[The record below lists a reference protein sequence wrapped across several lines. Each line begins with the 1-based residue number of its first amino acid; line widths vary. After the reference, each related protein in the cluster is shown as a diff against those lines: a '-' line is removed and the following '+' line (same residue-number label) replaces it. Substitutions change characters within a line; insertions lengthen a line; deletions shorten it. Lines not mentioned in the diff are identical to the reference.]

1 MSSLL
6 KCAVVGVGYLGRFH
20 AQKYKSLENVS
31 LEYVC
36 DSFDDQAKKV
46 AEELS
51 VKYTSDYKSLVG
63 KIDAVTIASTTST
76 HFEIAK
82 FFLENGINV
91 LIEKP
96 MTTTSEEGQVL
107 CDLAKKNNLKLQV
120 GHIERFNSAFL
131 SAKEKLTKPLFIECH
146 RLAPFNPRGNDV
158 SVVLDLMIH
167 DIDVVL
173 SLVKSKPIQVQSV
186 STPVL
191 TETSDIANAR
201 VQFES
206 GAVANITASR
216 ISKTAQRK
224 FRVFQKDQYLSIDF
238 GEGKVDLYSKTG
250 ELKEGELPIK
260 TESWNL
266 EKSDAL
272 LEETKAFVA
281 SVIDDTPCM
290 VTGEDG
296 LQALILAE
304 KIIDAQP
311 G

>member
-1 MSSLL
+1 MSELL

-20 AQKYKSLENVS
+20 AQKYKSLEDVS

-36 DSFDDQAKKV
+36 DAFEEQAKKV
-46 AEELS
+46 ADELE
-51 VKYTSDYKSLVG
+51 VKFTTDYKELIG
-63 KIDAVTIASTTST
+63 NIDAVTIASTTST

-82 FFLENGINV
+82 YFLENGVHV

-96 MTTTSEEGQVL
+96 MTTNSKEGQEL

-120 GHIERFNSAFL
+120 GHIERFNAAL
-131 SAKEKLTKPLFIECH
+131 VAAKEKLTKPLFIECH

-173 SLVKSKPIQVQSV
+173 SLVKSKPVKVQSV

-191 TETSDIANAR
+191 TETADIANAR

-216 ISKTAQRK
+216 ISKAAHRK

-260 TESWNL
+260 TESWSL

-272 LEETKAFVA
+272 LEETKSFVA
-281 SVIDDTPCM
+281 SVKNNTACA

-304 KIIDAQP
+304 KIIDAQR